1 MKVLEAK
8 WSAEEGGGS
17 VTFEQ
22 VALEEPVRGVRVWY
36 KAVDRGVFDMD
47 VSVDGA
53 VAAVIAI
60 AGTAYFN
67 ELESVWAE
75 VPEIGAGVHDLT
87 FSCGENGYFDRF
99 ELTQESPCAGAEE
112 APVRH
117 FRDTCNDLLV
127 ATDMLGRKLPGHEE
141 AGGPKRKL
149 VGLFYWTWRNG
160 QGAGGRAIPRNLTK
174 ILERAPEA
182 EFDMGHPI
190 WTDNDLV
197 HWNEPFYGFY
207 RNDDPYVI
215 RKHAQ
220 YFADAGVDVLVF
232 DATNGSCV
240 WRDAYM
246 PLLEGLDQARRDGIR
261 TPQVAFMMNF
271 AACPTTLAMLRSVY
285 QDLYRPGRYRDLWFL
300 WEGKPLVMAYP
311 ESIPREGKSPYDT
324 QILNEIRAFFTFR
337 PGQPGYATG
346 PKRPDHWGW
355 LETAP
360 QNGFGA
366 REDGSFEM
374 CTVGVAQNARDGRI
388 CTHFNDKGTYG
399 RSYTHEHG
407 HGRLTE
413 DSYLYGLNVQEQWER
428 ALELDPDYVF
438 VTGWNEWLM
447 GKFPGKPWIWDEDS
461 TQIAFVD
468 QYDREHS
475 RDIEPDCDGYLDSYY
490 LQLCANI
497 RRFKGVAHVDRDVAP
512 IELMPGEIEKL
523 REALPA
529 YLSHAGTEAKR
540 DCQGLGK
547 ADRYVNHSGRNNIV
561 EARVA
566 YDSGKVHFLAIC
578 REEILPAPTGAV
590 NPMTL
595 LLDTDCDKATGWEGY
610 DFKITEGVLYGWRDG
625 AFREIGGVEAVRRG
639 NALMLT
645 VDRELLGLAG
655 EGKPVFEFKWIDSIA
670 LDDVMNFYR
679 DGDAA
684 PFGRFNFIY

>member
-160 QGAGGRAIPRNLTK
+160 QGAGGRAIPRNLTR

-413 DSYLYGLNVQEQWER
+413 DSYLYGLNVQEQRER

-475 RDIEPDCDGYLDSYY
+475 RTSSRTATAIWTPIICS
-490 LQLCANI
+490 C
-497 RRFKGVAHVDRDVAP
+497 AP
-512 IELMPGEIEKL
+512 I
-523 REALPA
+523 
-529 YLSHAGTEAKR
+529 SAGSR
-540 DCQGLGK
+540 GW
-547 ADRYVNHSGRNNIV
+547 
-561 EARVA
+561 
-566 YDSGKVHFLAIC
+566 
-578 REEILPAPTGAV
+578 
-590 NPMTL
+590 PM
-595 LLDTDCDKATGWEGY
+595 
-610 DFKITEGVLYGWRDG
+610 
-625 AFREIGGVEAVRRG
+625 
-639 NALMLT
+639 
-645 VDRELLGLAG
+645 
-655 EGKPVFEFKWIDSIA
+655 
-670 LDDVMNFYR
+670 
-679 DGDAA
+679 
-684 PFGRFNFIY
+684 